1 MEYTSDEQ
9 LDLIDSINELDESKR
24 PILLDLINSEDP
36 EVRLRAIEKIGLFPA
51 DEDII
56 SCIRDRLNDN
66 DELIRLAC
74 LEAIENYLDTDSLP
88 WVRQAINDADWMVR
102 GEAAI
107 ALSKLDAPDAEE
119 VAQAKFDTC
128 HNTEELVKYAIAM
141 FISNKLKLSV
151 VLDLYPSL
159 EYRAKCASANLL
171 ADAIYSKWKGDRKT
185 VDRVIN
191 FLKMELSTEQSAAVL
206 SSIKNAIDDLDDL

>member
-9 LDLIDSINELDESKR
+9 LDLIDSIDEFDESKR
-24 PILLDLINSEDP
+24 SMLLDLIKGKDS
-36 EVRLRAIEKIGLFPA
+36 EVRLRAIEKISLFPA
-51 DEDII
+51 HEDII

-88 WVRQAINDADWMVR
+88 WVRQALDDVDWMVR

-107 ALSKLDAPDAEE
+107 ALSKLDASDAEE

-141 FISNKLKLSV
+141 FISNKLKLSI
-151 VLDLYPSL
+151 VLNLYPSL
-159 EYRAKCASANLL
+159 EYRAKCATANLL
-171 ADAIYSKWKGDRKT
+171 ADTIYSKWKDDKKT
-185 VDRVIN
+185 VDRVID
-191 FLKMELSTEQSAAVL
+191 FLKMELSTEQSTAVL